1 MSNIQNYK
9 NKFYRLLE
17 STIGD
22 VKPLLS
28 EQFETSGT
36 ISINFYPN
44 CQIGYKL
51 TYGEVKTF
59 KGYYGQEYKGV
70 VITNAEKYGTGK
82 DEEESKKCM
91 EGTIDEKLPE
101 IVGGHIE
108 EPDDKGY
115 AYIMDKNENDVRMRP
130 FYVGKNLKSYIN
142 STKETQTTVNT
153 TTQNQET
160 QTKTGEFQLSQNA
173 KINTTNDKSF
183 DYALDN
189 GKYYFKG
196 KGTQASKYPN
206 WVEAKGN
213 GLNNIKSKVKF

>member
-28 EQFETSGT
+28 EQVETSNT
-36 ISINFYPN
+36 VSINFHPG
-44 CQIGYKL
+44 CKIGYKL
-51 TYGEVKTF
+51 TYGEVKIF
-59 KGYYGQEYKGV
+59 KGYAGQEYKGV
-70 VITNAEKYGTGK
+70 VITNAEKYGKGK
-82 DEEESKKCM
+82 DEEESEKCW
-91 EGTIDEKLPE
+91 ERTIDKKLPE

-115 AYIMDKNENDVRMRP
+115 AYVLDKNGNAVRMRP

-142 STKETQTTVNT
+142 STKETQTTTNT
-153 TTQNQET
+153 NTQNQET